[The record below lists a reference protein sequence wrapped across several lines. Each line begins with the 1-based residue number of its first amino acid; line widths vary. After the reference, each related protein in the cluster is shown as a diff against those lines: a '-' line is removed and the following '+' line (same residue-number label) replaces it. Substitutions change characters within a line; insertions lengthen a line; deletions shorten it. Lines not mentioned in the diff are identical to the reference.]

1 MSASE
6 QAGEPG
12 DEAPAK
18 AVLVTGATT
27 PIGRALVEALLDD
40 PGVSRVLAVG
50 VERREACGLPVER
63 EGLSYLQAD
72 LTRARE
78 VHDLLYGPATALD
91 AQVIVHAPLHRSP
104 HDRGRR
110 VHAINVETTRAL
122 LHLAERH
129 PTLRRFVFRSHCEI
143 YEIRAD
149 QPTVFGEDQ
158 PIDFSPRAPQ
168 WLRDRV
174 EADLTVCARMGLAQL
189 EIVVVRA
196 AECVGPDIGS
206 QLYDYLRSSVCLRPW
221 GYDPMINVIS
231 VEDLVEALRLAVHSH
246 AQGVLNVAGAD
257 TLPLSAVIRAAGR
270 VDVPL
275 PGPLLS
281 PLYRLRQLTRGT
293 VFRYDLNAWRFH
305 FSGVPDDRR
314 AREVLGYEARWPID
328 WRAVPRL

>member
-1 MSASE
+1 MSDTD
-6 QAGEPG
+6 QT
-12 DEAPAK
+12 AK

-27 PIGRALVEALLDD
+27 PIGRALVAALLDD
-40 PGVSRVLAVG
+40 PAVSHVLAVG
-50 VERREACGLPVER
+50 VEPRPACGLPLER
-63 EGLSYLQAD
+63 AGLSYMQAD

-78 VHDLLYGPATALD
+78 VRDLLHGPAKEHEAR
-91 AQVIVHAPLHRSP
+91 VIVHAPLHRSP

-122 LHLAERH
+122 LGLAERH

-143 YEIRAD
+143 YELRAD

-158 PIDFSPRAPQ
+158 PLDFSPRAPQ

-189 EIVVVRA
+189 EIMVVRA
-196 AECVGPDIGS
+196 SECVGPDVGS
-206 QLYDYLRSSVCLRPW
+206 QLYDYLQSSVCLRPW
-221 GYDPMINVIS
+221 GYDPMINAIS
-231 VEDLVEALRLAVHSH
+231 VDDLVEALRLAVHSH

-270 VDVPL
+270 LDVPL

-281 PLYRLRQLTRGT
+281 PLYRLRKVARGT
-293 VFRYDLNAWRFH
+293 SFRYDLNAWRFH

-314 AREVLGYEARWPID
+314 ARQVLGYRARRPID